1 MTFDL
6 PSILESKRA
15 YRRHLAA
22 RPIAEKLAILD
33 EMRARTLALRPAHEI
48 NQGSS
53 ILREEPTH
61 YRSKNSQK

>member
-6 PSILESKRA
+6 ASILESKRA
-15 YRRHLAA
+15 YRRRLAA

-48 NQGSS
+48 KQGSS

-61 YRSKNSQK
+61 YRSKNSPK

>member
-6 PSILESKRA
+6 ASILESKRA
-15 YRRHLAA
+15 YRRRLAA

-33 EMRARTLALRPAHEI
+33 EMRARTLALRTAHEV

-61 YRSKNSQK
+61 YLTKNSQK